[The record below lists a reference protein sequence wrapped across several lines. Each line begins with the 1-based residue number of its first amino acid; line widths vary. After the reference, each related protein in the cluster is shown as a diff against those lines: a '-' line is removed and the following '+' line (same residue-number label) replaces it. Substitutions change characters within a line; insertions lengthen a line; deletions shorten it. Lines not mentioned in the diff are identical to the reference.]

1 MRALIAIVGVAI
13 VGVACVAGG
22 TAATSAK
29 PTSLTIT
36 FWPDEQAPDTFER
49 WTLRCAPPSGTLPNR
64 KRACA
69 RLSGLSF
76 GAFAQVPQDA
86 ICTQIYGGPQKA
98 VVKGTI
104 AGNRVWSSFRRRDGC
119 EIARWARFSPWLLPP
134 PEATK

>member
-1 MRALIAIVGVAI
+1 MRALMAIVVLAVAGI
-13 VGVACVAGG
+13 GGVAGG
-22 TAATSAK
+22 TAAESAK

-36 FWPDEQAPDTFER
+36 FWPDEQEPATFER
-49 WTLRCAPPSGTLPNR
+49 WTLRCAPPAGTLPTR

-69 RLSGLSF
+69 KLSDLPV
-76 GAFAQVPQDA
+76 GAFARVPEDT

-98 VVKGTI
+98 VVKGTV
-104 AGNRVWSSFRRRDGC
+104 AGHRVWSSFRRRDGC